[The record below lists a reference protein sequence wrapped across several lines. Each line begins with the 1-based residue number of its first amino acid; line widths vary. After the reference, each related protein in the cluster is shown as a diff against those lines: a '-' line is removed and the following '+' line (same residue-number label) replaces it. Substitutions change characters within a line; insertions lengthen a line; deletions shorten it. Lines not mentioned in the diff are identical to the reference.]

1 MKRPRRRRMTFRQF
15 VGFSP
20 FRLFAGW
27 YVPKRKRAASSKPA
41 HAASQKSKLPNPPTP
56 ARPKGPIRPVK
67 PRKPVPPRKPI

>member
-27 YVPKRKRAASSKPA
+27 YVPKRRPSAGSKPA
-41 HAASQKSKLPNPPTP
+41 HAASQKGKSPNPSTP
-56 ARPKGPIRPVK
+56 ARPKGPIRPIK